1 MTVSHQSSADRLLC
15 VVSHTHWD
23 REWYH
28 PAARFRVRL
37 LALVDAVLGQ
47 SGAAPF
53 LLDGQAIVLED
64 YLDWCPERAHDVRE
78 ALQGGR
84 IEAGPWYVLADNL
97 IVSGEAIIRNLE
109 AGARRLAAWG
119 ASAPPVAWCPDSF
132 GHPAAMPTIARGFG
146 LDVGVVWR
154 GLGGPSHPA
163 GDSVRWVGPDGT
175 ELPVWHL
182 PRDGY
187 EYGSALPVERDA
199 AIRRWQQLKVDA
211 MARARTSVVLLTNG
225 ADHHARQPDLHEAIA
240 WLREAASGDGVEV
253 QAMGLHDWA
262 QRFAQAAR
270 GTTLPT
276 VKGELRHSAGHTWS
290 LGGTLATRAH
300 QKRRNARIERG
311 LLRDVEPWLA
321 LLRLQSPVRSAHG
334 LPDARLTMT
343 QLPTVLERAWETV
356 LRTHPHDTLCGCSV
370 DEVARQ
376 MDARQDEAA
385 AMGQELRQAA
395 LQLLLQHDVVTAR
408 TRRDFDWRRVVL
420 RNRAPR
426 ARGGVA
432 HVRFVRHVADEA
444 VGPGSAGRTAARDVA
459 PLDLNALPGDSA
471 GRQVLRQSRQRVR
484 RESPQHYP
492 DNDWAEVQETLLWV
506 PALPANGLQVFDGR
520 SHLISPASQPTDP
533 VWLRTAHAATSDT
546 EPDFIFGNA
555 RARCTVHRTVDGH
568 ARVSWQVD
576 DRRIDD
582 VLWVETRADVG
593 DSYTPAPR
601 GAPERLQCMSVRVL
615 ARGPLRATLRLNYR
629 TAHAPHIRV
638 RVDLSVDA
646 DSTLLHV
653 SCRGTVL
660 RADQRLH
667 LVMHS
672 DVRQADV
679 WADAALGPV
688 RRAVDA
694 SVESDAS
701 ESVPPGM
708 PMHRWATV
716 SNAMQG
722 LTCISDGLAEVE
734 ARTSDAHGGERG
746 ACLALTLVRG
756 TGALSRSDLPERPG
770 HAGWPV
776 DIPEAQCLGP
786 FAARAALMLHGPM
799 NDDTLARI
807 RDACDEVLLPLA
819 GESWPDLDTSSS
831 PAQVTGV
838 ALAGEAFEQSAVT
851 LSAHDTEAMLLRA
864 VNLTARHAMGAW
876 QLPDAGPWLVTPC
889 RLDETPTG
897 EAFISHGQITLD
909 AGPREVLTVRVRR
922 AVRSTTHPAPSP
934 PPPSR

>member
-1 MTVSHQSSADRLLC
+1 M
-15 VVSHTHWD
+15 SHTHWD

-28 PAARFRVRL
+28 PAARFRMRL
-37 LALVDAVLGQ
+37 LALVDAVL
-47 SGAAPF
+47 SRLDAAPF

-64 YLDWCPERAHDVRE
+64 YLDWCPERVHEVRE
-78 ALQGGR
+78 ALRAGR

-109 AGARRLAAWG
+109 AGTRRLAALG

-132 GHPAAMPTIARGFG
+132 GHPAAMPIIARGFG

-154 GLGGPSHPA
+154 GLGGPSHPT
-163 GDSVRWVGPDGT
+163 GDSVRWLGADGT
-175 ELPVWHL
+175 ELLVWHL

-199 AIRRWQQLKVDA
+199 ALRRWQQLNADA
-211 MARARTSVVLLTNG
+211 LVRARTAVVLLTNG
-225 ADHHARQPDLHEAIA
+225 ADHHARQPDLRDALA
-240 WLREAASGDGVEV
+240 CLREAAMADGVEV
-253 QAMGLHDWA
+253 QAVGLRDWA

-270 GTTLPT
+270 DTRVPT
-276 VKGELRHSAGHTWS
+276 VEGELRNSAGYTWS

-321 LLRLQSPVRSAHG
+321 LLRLQSPHSTAGVCSSG
-334 LPDARLTMT
+334 RLSMA
-343 QLPTVLERAWETV
+343 QFPTVLARAWDTV

-385 AMGQELRQAA
+385 AMGHELRQTA
-395 LQLLLQHDVVTAR
+395 LSLLLQHDVVAAR
-408 TRRDFDWRRVVL
+408 TRRAFDWRHVVL
-420 RNRAPR
+420 RNRSPR

-432 HVRFVRHVADEA
+432 QVRLVRHWADEA
-444 VGPGSAGRTAARDVA
+444 VGPGSAGASAARDVT
-459 PLDLNALPGDSA
+459 PLDGTDLPGDTA
-471 GRQVLRQSRQRVR
+471 TQQVLRRRRQRVR

-492 DNDWAEVQETLLWV
+492 DNDWADVQDTLLWV
-506 PALPANGLQVFDGR
+506 PALPANGLQVFDAGTR
-520 SHLISPASQPTDP
+520 AQHTVARPADP
-533 VWLRTAHAATSDT
+533 VWARTTRADTSNPT
-546 EPDFIFGNA
+546 SEVTVGNA
-555 RARCTVHRTVDGH
+555 RARCTVQRAADGH
-568 ARVSWQVD
+568 VGISWQVD
-576 DRRIDD
+576 DRRLDD
-582 VLWVETRADVG
+582 VLWIETRQDVG

-601 GAPERLQCMSVRVL
+601 GAPERLQCTSVRVL
-615 ARGPLRATLRLNYR
+615 ARGPLRATLRVGYR

-638 RVDLSVDA
+638 HIDLSVDA
-646 DSTLLHV
+646 DSTLLQM
-653 SCRGTVL
+653 SLRGQVQ
-660 RADQRLH
+660 RPDQRLH
-667 LVMHS
+667 LVMRS
-672 DVRQADV
+672 DVLNADLL
-679 WADAALGPV
+679 ADAALGPV
-688 RRAVDA
+688 RRDIAAPAESGAIDA
-694 SVESDAS
+694 SVPNASGPDAGLQ
-701 ESVPPGM
+701 EAVPPGM

-716 SNAMQG
+716 GNPMRG
-722 LTCISDGLAEVE
+722 LTCIADGLAEVE
-734 ARTSDAHGGERG
+734 ARMRDAHP

-786 FAARAALMLHGPM
+786 FAARAALMLHGPV

-807 RDACDEVLLPLA
+807 RDACDDVLLPLT
-819 GESWPDLDTSSS
+819 GESWPDLDVSRAPT
-831 PAQVTGV
+831 QVSGV

-851 LSAHDTEAMLLRA
+851 LSAQDAEAVVLRA
-864 VNLTARHAMGAW
+864 VNLTARHAVGAW

-889 RLDETPTG
+889 RLDETPIA
-897 EAFISHGQITLD
+897 EPFVSHGQVPLD

-922 AVRSTTHPAPSP
+922 AARPTTHPAP
-934 PPPSR
+934 

>member
-1 MTVSHQSSADRLLC
+1 MTVSPHSSPGRLLC

-47 SGAAPF
+47 REAAPF

-64 YLDWCPERAHDVRE
+64 YLDWRPERAQDVRE
-78 ALQGGR
+78 ALRTGQV
-84 IEAGPWYVLADNL
+84 EAGPWYVLADNL

-109 AGARRLAAWG
+109 AGTRRLAALG

-146 LDVGVVWR
+146 LEVGVVWR
-154 GLGGPSHPA
+154 GLGGPMHPA
-163 GDSVRWVGPDGT
+163 GDSVRWLGPDGT
-175 ELPVWHL
+175 ALLVWHL

-187 EYGSALPVERDA
+187 EYGSALPAERDA
-199 AIRRWQQLKVDA
+199 ALRRWQQLKADA
-211 MARARTSVVLLTNG
+211 LSRARTAVVLLTNG
-225 ADHHARQPDLHEAIA
+225 ADHHARQPDLPEALA
-240 WLREAASGDGVEV
+240 CLREAAVGDGVDV
-253 QAMGLHDWA
+253 QAMGLHEWA

-270 GTTLPT
+270 DTHLPT
-276 VKGELRHSAGHTWS
+276 VEGELRNSAGHTWS

-321 LLRLQSPVRSAHG
+321 LLRLQSPSPGAGVSR
-334 LPDARLTMT
+334 DARLSMA
-343 QLPTVLERAWETV
+343 QLPTVLARAWETV

-385 AMGQELRQAA
+385 AMGHELRQAA
-395 LQLLLQHDVVTAR
+395 LQLLLQHDVVAVR
-408 TRRDFDWRRVVL
+408 AQRNFDWRHVVL

-432 HVRFVRHVADEA
+432 HVRLVRHVADEA
-444 VGPGSAGRTAARDVA
+444 VGPGSAGPAIARDVA
-459 PLDLNALPGDSA
+459 PLDLTALPGDTA
-471 GRQVLRQSRQRVR
+471 TRQVLRRRRQRVR

-506 PALPANGLQVFDGR
+506 PALPANGLQVMDGGA
-520 SHLISPASQPTDP
+520 HPTGPASQPADP
-533 VWLRTAHAATSDT
+533 VWSHTARDATSAT
-546 EPDFIFGNA
+546 EPAFTIGNA
-555 RARCTVHRTVDGH
+555 RARCSVCRTADGR
-568 ARVSWQVD
+568 ASVSWQVD

-582 VLWVETRADVG
+582 VLWLETRADVG

-601 GAPERLQCMSVRVL
+601 GAPERLQCTSVRVI
-615 ARGPLRATLRLNYR
+615 ARGPLRATLRLGYR

-638 RVDLSVDA
+638 HVDLSVDA
-646 DSTLLHV
+646 DSTLLQM
-653 SCRGTVL
+653 SLRGQVQ
-660 RADQRLH
+660 RPDQRLH
-667 LVMHS
+667 LVLNS
-672 DVRQADV
+672 DVTQAEV

-688 RRAVDA
+688 SRTIVAPAESGGRHA
-694 SVESDAS
+694 SLM

-722 LTCISDGLAEVE
+722 LTCLADGLAEVE
-734 ARTSDAHGGERG
+734 ARLRDEHP

-786 FAARAALMLHGPM
+786 FAARAALMLHGPV

-807 RDACDEVLLPLA
+807 RDACDEVLLPLT
-819 GESWPDLDTSSS
+819 GESWPDLDASRS
-831 PAQVTGV
+831 PAQVKGM

-851 LSAHDTEAMLLRA
+851 LSAQDAEAVVLRA

-876 QLPDAGPWLVTPC
+876 QLPDTGPWLVTPC

-897 EAFISHGQITLD
+897 EAYISHGQITLD

-922 AVRSTTHPAPSP
+922 ADHPTTRPAP
-934 PPPSR
+934 